1 MSAQLQEEI
10 IPATEIT
17 HNMTPIPVN
26 GWLGFLSASA
36 ASAIGWLA
44 RHTIK
49 RVDKLEHTSITKD
62 EFIAFCQSREH
73 VDAERIDTLERLENK
88 MDRYHQDMTQRVDR
102 ILERK

>member
-1 MSAQLQEEI
+1 MNAQIQEDI
-10 IPATEIT
+10 ILATEVPRD
-17 HNMTPIPVN
+17 MTPIPVSE
-26 GWLGFLSASA
+26 WIGFLSASA